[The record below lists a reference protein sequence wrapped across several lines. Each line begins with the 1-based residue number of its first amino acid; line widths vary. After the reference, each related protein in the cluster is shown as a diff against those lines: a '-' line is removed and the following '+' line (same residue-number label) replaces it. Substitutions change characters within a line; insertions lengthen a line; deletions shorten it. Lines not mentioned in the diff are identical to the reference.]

1 MNAGRASPSLSRGHP
16 LSADPRPDAER
27 TVPLSTARQAGER
40 ALKTTII
47 RSLGEIIGK
56 LASLAVFAL
65 LARKLGAVHLGTYVF
80 ALVWGEVSMVPVGL
94 GIDRYLL
101 RRVAADHSTLD
112 GFFFNALAL
121 KVARGVPIVV
131 LSVGVVFVLGF
142 DGERQAAV
150 CLLTAG
156 MFAETLA
163 RTPAS
168 TFNAFERGDLLAA
181 TVVVQRFSAAALGVA
196 ALVAGYGVVA
206 VSFAYLVGALVRFG
220 FSMRLLER
228 RIRSPAR
235 ALPHGPRRE
244 LRSRS
249 LPFTAQD
256 LFGLV
261 IARADVLLLSAL
273 APTTVV
279 GVYGAA
285 YRMLEAPGFIGIS
298 LFSAFTAMYT
308 YLGEDT
314 VPTIRSVFER
324 SIKLCLL
331 ALVPIAVTFGML
343 AEPLCRTLFGNAL
356 TSAAAP
362 LRLLAPVVVML
373 GVVSL
378 TTGLISSRLNPRGL
392 LIGVAGVA
400 VVNLVLN
407 LALIPPLGAIGAAL
421 AMLVSAAVFVGFT
434 FVLCVRAVG
443 GVDWFSVF
451 TAPVGAGFAMAAV
464 IVMVGGPLVPAV
476 AAAGLV
482 YLVAY
487 AALERVVSPGDL
499 DFAISTV
506 TRRLPRR
513 RSAPAQ

>member
-1 MNAGRASPSLSRGHP
+1 
-16 LSADPRPDAER
+16 
-27 TVPLSTARQAGER
+27 
-40 ALKTTII
+40 
-47 RSLGEIIGK
+47 
-56 LASLAVFAL
+56 
-65 LARKLGAVHLGTYVF
+65 
-80 ALVWGEVSMVPVGL
+80 
-94 GIDRYLL
+94 
-101 RRVAADHSTLD
+101 
-112 GFFFNALAL
+112 
-121 KVARGVPIVV
+121 
-131 LSVGVVFVLGF
+131 
-142 DGERQAAV
+142 
-150 CLLTAG
+150 
-156 MFAETLA
+156 
-163 RTPAS
+163 
-168 TFNAFERGDLLAA
+168 
-181 TVVVQRFSAAALGVA
+181 
-196 ALVAGYGVVA
+196 
-206 VSFAYLVGALVRFG
+206 
-220 FSMRLLER
+220 
-228 RIRSPAR
+228 
-235 ALPHGPRRE
+235 
-244 LRSRS
+244 
-249 LPFTAQD
+249 
-256 LFGLV
+256 V

-273 APTTVV
+273 ATTTVV

-407 LALIPPLGAIGAAL
+407 LALIPPLGAVGAAL

-434 FVLCVRAVG
+434 LVLCVRAVG